1 MRKLPPFLRPAF
13 LKLAENYI
21 PAKKII
27 AWSGA
32 FSRRQGCWQGVLA
45 VGKNSGWSRA
55 LGRLMR
61 FQNDSGFSR

>member
-45 VGKNSGWSRA
+45 VGKNFWVEQGLGSADA
-55 LGRLMR
+55 L
-61 FQNDSGFSR
+61 SK